1 MIGMNTFV
9 DELKKQHD
17 TLMLKQKK
25 QAGIRRQQNKKKD
38 EGLQLYNPFYTDAP
52 KYAKE
57 YYGEVMHYTT
67 KWDNEWD

>member
-1 MIGMNTFV
+1 MGMFTLREFATKS
-9 DELKKQHD
+9 KK
-17 TLMLKQKK
+17 T
-25 QAGIRRQQNKKKD
+25 GIKRQQNKKKD
-38 EGLQLYNPFYTDAP
+38 EELELYNPFYTDAP